1 MGYEAARRGHERQ
14 ERNLRPVL
22 APTGVLPSGR
32 PGTSPAAC
40 GRNRAAA
47 SPTAPLGSERA
58 GRCVRRG
65 RSVGTRLED
74 GDWDIGVFLTDLP
87 SLAEHDPVRTEAAPE
102 HRVAK
107 SHACRRPSG
116 AREGIQARA
125 PPGARAGRTSAWSCA
140 PRAVVPRTLHASS
153 PRHPDLDARAS
164 PSLWWLSWPPRPCV
178 AGLAR
183 SNGGEPVRGP
193 LRRGGRTVP
202 KDASALEA
210 CDEC

>member
-58 GRCVRRG
+58 GRYVRRG

-87 SLAEHDPVRTEAAPE
+87 SLAEHDPVRTEADPE

-125 PPGARAGRTSAWSCA
+125 PPGARAAHVRLVLRPLSGGPQDPAREQ
-140 PRAVVPRTLHASS
+140 

-178 AGLAR
+178 AGWAR

-202 KDASALEA
+202 KDASALEV